1 MSAGQRGSR
10 YLCVFADVAKDFYLL
25 APRETRAI
33 QAITFARAEPRAPVT
48 MATSQRC
55 SLELTTGFTTQNH
68 FHPFLNGPVDF
79 TTIHVLA
86 VVFIA
91 TLIRSAFGFGEA
103 LFAVPL
109 LVLRLPLEIAAPLA
123 VLISITIALIV
134 VAQDWRQVH
143 ARSMGW
149 LMCAT
154 IFGIPLGLMLL
165 TSSHQ
170 QLVKGAMALIIMAF
184 AIYSLL
190 GERPPELPTDS
201 MPWML
206 GCGFAAGI
214 LGGAYGMNGPPLAI
228 YGAMRRWTAQ
238 QFRATLQGYF
248 LPASVLGMIGYWV
261 KGLWVPAVTHYYLIS
276 LPAMLLA
283 IPLGK
288 FANHRMHGHSFL
300 KYIYSALLVI
310 GVVLL
315 VQAWCR

>member
-1 MSAGQRGSR
+1 M
-10 YLCVFADVAKDFYLL
+10 DV
-25 APRETRAI
+25 
-33 QAITFARAEPRAPVT
+33 
-48 MATSQRC
+48 
-55 SLELTTGFTTQNH
+55 TT
-68 FHPFLNGPVDF
+68 L
-79 TTIHVLA
+79 HVLA

-134 VAQDWRQVH
+134 VVQDWRKVH
-143 ARSMGW
+143 ARTMGW
-149 LMCAT
+149 LMFAT

-170 QLVKGAMALIIMAF
+170 QIVKGAMAIVIMAF
-184 AIYSLL
+184 AIYSLI
-190 GERPPELPTDS
+190 GERPPELRTDS
-201 MPWML
+201 MPWIL
-206 GCGFAAGI
+206 GCGFTAGI

-248 LPASVLGMIGYWV
+248 LPASVLGMLGYWL

-276 LPAMLLA
+276 LPAMLVA

-288 FANHRMHGHSFL
+288 VVNHRMRGHSFL
-300 KYIYSALLVI
+300 KYIYTALLVI

-315 VQAWCR
+315 VQAWRG